1 MKEFLSKYQWYFVA
15 AQYFLLMV
23 LTIAGCVPRNMT
35 SVYILV
41 ILALGSM
48 LLWVWYYHRLMV
60 EMIVRELQF
69 SVAFY
74 WLTKRKNW
82 KSKKGNVSVVALI
95 QYAYGDMDK
104 AYETIQSFL
113 EQSKKKECPPLG
125 WLKGWKCFQAGD
137 IEQLRQ
143 IREACL
149 EQDGNKIT
157 LRGQMLGSW
166 VAILEKDSSFT
177 WQEQEE
183 GGSLGQNLLQ
193 AYWAGFWYMAN
204 GEWKKAIPKFL
215 YVWENGDQT
224 QLAEKARYALED
236 WGVALPAQKPA
247 PRKAYK
253 KGLIFFTVLTVCT
266 VGLYLLL
273 GNLL

>member
-1 MKEFLSKYQWYFVA
+1 MKEFLSKYLWYFIVV
-15 AQYFLLMV
+15 QHFFLMV

-35 SVYILV
+35 SVYILG

-48 LLWVWYYHRLMV
+48 LLWVWYCHCLMT
-60 EMIVRELQF
+60 EMAVKELQF
-69 SVAFY
+69 SPKFY

-82 KSKKGNVSVVALI
+82 KSQKNHVAAVALI
-95 QYAYGDMDK
+95 QYAYGDLDK
-104 AYETIQSFL
+104 AYETSQPFL
-113 EQSKKKECPPLG
+113 EQFPPKARLLLT

-143 IREACL
+143 IREECL
-149 EQDGNKIT
+149 EEDGNKIT
-157 LRGQMLGSW
+157 LSGQMLGSW
-166 VAILEKDSSFT
+166 VAILEKDSSFI

-183 GGSLGQNLLQ
+183 SGLLVRNLFQ

-204 GEWKKAIPKFL
+204 GEREKAIPKFL
-215 YVWENGDQT
+215 YVWENGDRT
-224 QLAEKARYALED
+224 QWAEKARYALEG
-236 WGVALPAQKPA
+236 WGIALPAQKPA

-253 KGLIFFTVLTVCT
+253 KGLIFLTVLTVCT
-266 VGLYLLL
+266 AGLYLLL